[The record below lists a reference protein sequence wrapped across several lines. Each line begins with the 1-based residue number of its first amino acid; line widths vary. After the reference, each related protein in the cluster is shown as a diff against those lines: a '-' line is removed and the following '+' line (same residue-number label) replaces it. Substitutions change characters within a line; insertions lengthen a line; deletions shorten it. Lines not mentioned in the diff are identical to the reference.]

1 MRQAYK
7 LLDTNIDR
15 WLSTVKSE
23 NELLQNGEYS
33 KIVAAAKAFVRNEQI
48 ANAVKVTAET
58 YCGNITP
65 DKGHAV
71 SKKAFNEW
79 AKHAGLR
86 SGESLGEL
94 NTELVGILTWGDC
107 LIVLDRT
114 PYAPAGTISA
124 RVKLID
130 PLCVQTPPKY
140 RNKGLVSGMKVILG
154 VVFDVNDIEIGYFVL
169 KAGLDG
175 SKDEHY
181 QYIPCYDDKTGRF
194 VSALVCRPGSR
205 FPGQARGF
213 PMLLAALFSINAID
227 KLSEFTVREANVK
240 SMLGIVVTTDSV
252 NAPPAL
258 GVGDE
263 VFKLNPEP
271 KEGEEGKTNED
282 KPKVNISQLESGDV
296 PVLPPNTDIKTINN
310 GGNLDISSGIKEQL
324 KLVAAGMGIPYHI
337 LLKDFTGINFSAGKL
352 EIDALFRLFDLWNYG
367 PIMRVFSEIYKW
379 VVIEWW
385 LLRGVIP
392 VPAMWENDWIGPG
405 APDPDPLKSAHAE
418 SVRLSTG
425 TVARSSLAGKRGDDY
440 EQTLQ
445 QIKDDGEAE
454 KRTLGRSFAIGW
466 AAEKSATIG
475 SSKDDVE
482 EDE

>member
-1 MRQAYK
+1 
-7 LLDTNIDR
+7 LDTNIDR
-15 WLSTVKSE
+15 WLATVKSE
-23 NELLQNGEYS
+23 NELLQSGEYS

-86 SGESLGEL
+86 SSESLGEL
-94 NTELVGILTWGDC
+94 NTELVGVLTWGDC
-107 LIVLDRT
+107 LVVLDRS

-130 PLCVQTPPKY
+130 PLCVCTPPKY
-140 RNKGLVSGMKVILG
+140 RNKGLVSGRKVILG
-154 VVFDVNDIEIGYFVL
+154 VAFDANDIEIGYYVL
-169 KAGLDG
+169 KAGFDG
-175 SKDEHY
+175 NKDEHY
-181 QYIPCYDDKTGRF
+181 QYIPCHDDKTGRF

-213 PMLLAALFSINAID
+213 PMLIASLFSINALG
-227 KLSEFTVREANVK
+227 KLSEFTVKEANMK
-240 SMLGIVVTTDSV
+240 SMLGIIMTTDSIQG
-252 NAPPAL
+252 P
-258 GVGDE
+258 GSVGAR
-263 VFKLNPEP
+263 VFKAAKNSI
-271 KEGEEGKTNED
+271 EGEGEAKKEE
-282 KPKVNISQLESGDV
+282 KPKVNISQLEAGDV
-296 PVLPPNTDIKTINN
+296 PVLPAGTDVKFFNN
-310 GGNLDISSGIKEQL
+310 GGNLDIASGIKEQL
-324 KLVAAGMGIPYHI
+324 KLIAAGMGLPYHV

-392 VPAMWENDWIGPG
+392 VPAMWESDWIGPG

-418 SVRLSTG
+418 SVRLSIG

-445 QIKDDGEAE
+445 QQKADGEAE
-454 KRTLGRSFAIGW
+454 MRTHNRSFPIGW
-466 AAEKSATIG
+466 AAEKSATVG

-482 EDE
+482 ENDD